1 MAPPPA
7 YTGAT
12 GYAQQPFQR
21 VGSIARVIGIL
32 LMIFVPLQL
41 IGILGLFQLRDKAEQ
56 FLRGDISESTFND
69 ATRTN
74 IGSFA
79 GVLVIPIAVL
89 TMILMYRMAKN
100 LQQLGRGDATWSP
113 GWAIGGWF
121 CPPCAVYAIPWLM
134 FRELWKGSDPTLA
147 PGDPTWKSRPVPML
161 FNVWW
166 VLYGLVPLLGLVTSA
181 GVVSNISN
189 VDTADLAER
198 VDDYLVV
205 NVALAF
211 VSAIAGVVYLLM
223 IRQLADRHMQATGE

>member
-1 MAPPPA
+1 MTPPPA
-7 YTGAT
+7 YTGTT
-12 GYAQQPFQR
+12 GNDRQPFQR
-21 VGSIARVIGIL
+21 VGSIARGIGIL

-56 FLRGDISESTFND
+56 FLRGDISERTFND

-79 GVLVIPIAVL
+79 GVLVIPIAVM

-100 LQQLGRGDATWSP
+100 LQLLGRGDATWSP

-134 FRELWKGSDPTLA
+134 FRELWKGSDPALA
-147 PGDPTWKSRPVPML
+147 PGDTTWKSRPVPML

-189 VDTADLAER
+189 VDTTDLAER
-198 VDDYLVV
+198 VDDFLVV

-211 VSAIAGVVYLLM
+211 VSAIAGVVYLVM
-223 IRQLADRHMQATGE
+223 IRQLAARHMQATGE